1 MDRFLGRSFDSNTRT
16 YRFSDESDVAI
27 PEEVA
32 YLVREE
38 VGRTSGWLVGQFNH
52 VFGFIER
59 KKNELRALRNPHNQT
74 P

>member
-1 MDRFLGRSFDSNTRT
+1 MDKFLGRTFDSNTRT
-16 YRFSDESDVAI
+16 YRFSDDSDVAI

-38 VGRTSGWLVGQFNH
+38 VDKTSGWLTDQFNH

-59 KKNELRALRNPHNQT
+59 KKNELRTMRNPHKQT

>member
-1 MDRFLGRSFDSNTRT
+1 MDKFLGRTFDSNTRT
-16 YRFSDESDVAI
+16 YKFSDDSDVAI

-38 VGRTSGWLVGQFNH
+38 IDKSSGWMTGQFNH

-59 KKNELRALRNPHNQT
+59 KKNELRAIRNPHKQT